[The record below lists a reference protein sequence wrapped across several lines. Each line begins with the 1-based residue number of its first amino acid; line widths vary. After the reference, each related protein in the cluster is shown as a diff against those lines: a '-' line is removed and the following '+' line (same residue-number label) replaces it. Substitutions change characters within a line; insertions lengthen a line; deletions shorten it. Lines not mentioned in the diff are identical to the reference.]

1 MLAFR
6 LLRHS
11 ILQLT
16 GNLGA
21 ALTLSFLPLLLAALG
36 IGIGMAAHQA
46 LAVGDPPG
54 IIVAVVAVA
63 IIATFVLAF
72 VSLAA
77 SWHRHVLLGERP
89 QVFRSIGG
97 SEARYFWAAVRMTL
111 VIMLIVFMPMI
122 LIVALTSALNGSI
135 YVTMLA
141 SLIIGIAVAI
151 IGLRLGTGLAGA
163 AIGAAKPLTTG
174 WKGTESCLGTLLL
187 LAVFSQIL
195 QTILNLASQIPGL
208 VGLVATLLAAWL
220 GTLLSLSIITTL
232 WGHFVEGRALR

>member
-21 ALTLSFLPLLLAALG
+21 ALTLSVLPLLLAVLG
-36 IGIGMAAHQA
+36 IGIGMAARQA
-46 LAVGDPPG
+46 LAVGDQPG

-63 IIATFVLAF
+63 IVATFVLAF

-97 SEARYFWAAVRMTL
+97 SEARYFWAAVRMSL

-163 AIGAAKPLTTG
+163 AIGAARPLTTG

>member
-6 LLRHS
+6 LLRHA

-21 ALTLSFLPLLLAALG
+21 ALTLSVLPLLLAALG
-36 IGIGMAAHQA
+36 IGIGVVARLVLAGGNPSGI
-46 LAVGDPPG
+46 AVGAVSLA
-54 IIVAVVAVA
+54 IV
-63 IIATFVLAF
+63 ATFVLAF

-77 SWHRHVLLGERP
+77 SWHRHVLLEENP

-97 SEARYFWAAVRMTL
+97 SEARYFGAAVRMTL
-111 VIMLIVFMPMI
+111 VIVLIVVLP
-122 LIVALTSALNGSI
+122 LTLVVAVNASLNGSV
-135 YVTMLA
+135 YVVMLT
-141 SLIIGIAVAI
+141 SLILGIAVAI

-163 AIGAAKPLTTG
+163 AIGAEKPLTTG
-174 WKGTESCLGTLLL
+174 WKATESRLGTLLL

-195 QTILNLASQIPGL
+195 QTIFNLASQIPGL

-220 GTLLSLSIITTL
+220 GALLSLSLITTL

>member
-21 ALTLSFLPLLLAALG
+21 ALTLSVLPLMLAALG
-36 IGIGMAAHQA
+36 IGIGVAARQ
-46 LAVGDPPG
+46 VFMGGDAPG
-54 IIVAVVAVA
+54 IAVA
-63 IIATFVLAF
+63 AVMIAIAATFALAF

-77 SWHRHVLLGERP
+77 SWHRHVLLEERP
-89 QVFRSIGG
+89 QVFRSIGR

-111 VIMLIVFMPMI
+111 VIMLIVILPLI
-122 LIVALTSALNGSI
+122 LIVALTSALSGGI

-174 WKGTESCLGTLLL
+174 WKATESHLGTLLL

-195 QTILNLASQIPGL
+195 QTILNLASQIP
-208 VGLVATLLAAWL
+208 VC
-220 GTLLSLSIITTL
+220 
-232 WGHFVEGRALR
+232 WGWWPRC

>member
-21 ALTLSFLPLLLAALG
+21 ALTLSVLPLLLAVLG
-36 IGIGMAAHQA
+36 IGIGMAARQA

-63 IIATFVLAF
+63 IVATFVLAF

-77 SWHRHVLLGERP
+77 SWHRYVLLGERP

-97 SEARYFWAAVRMTL
+97 SEARYFWASVRMSL

-163 AIGAAKPLTTG
+163 AIGAARPLTTG
-174 WKGTESCLGTLLL
+174 WKGTEFCLGTLLL

>member
-21 ALTLSFLPLLLAALG
+21 ALTLSVLSLLLAALG
-36 IGIGMAAHQA
+36 IGIGMAARQA

-63 IIATFVLAF
+63 IVATFVLAF
-72 VSLAA
+72 VSLTA

-97 SEARYFWAAVRMTL
+97 SEARYFWAAVRMSL
-111 VIMLIVFMPMI
+111 VVMLIVFIPMI

>member
-21 ALTLSFLPLLLAALG
+21 ALTLSVLPLLLAVLG
-36 IGIGMAAHQA
+36 IGIGMAARQA

-63 IIATFVLAF
+63 IVATFVLAF

-97 SEARYFWAAVRMTL
+97 SEARYFWAAVRMSL

-208 VGLVATLLAAWL
+208 VGLVVTLLAAWL

>member
-21 ALTLSFLPLLLAALG
+21 ALTLSVLPLMLAALG
-36 IGIGMAAHQA
+36 IGIGVAARQ
-46 LAVGDPPG
+46 VFMGGDAPG
-54 IIVAVVAVA
+54 IAVA
-63 IIATFVLAF
+63 AVMIAIAATFVLAF

-77 SWHRHVLLGERP
+77 SWHRHVLLEERP
-89 QVFRSIGG
+89 QVFRGIGG
-97 SEARYFWAAVRMTL
+97 SEARYFWAGVRVTL
-111 VIMLIVFMPMI
+111 VIMLIVFLPLI
-122 LIVALTSALNGSI
+122 LIVALTSALSGGI

-174 WKGTESCLGTLLL
+174 WKATESHLGTLLL

-208 VGLVATLLAAWL
+208 LGLLATLLAAWL
-220 GTLLSLSIITTL
+220 GALLSLSIITTL

>member
-21 ALTLSFLPLLLAALG
+21 ALTLSVLPLLLAVLG
-36 IGIGMAAHQA
+36 IGIGMAARQA

-63 IIATFVLAF
+63 IVAAFVLAF

-97 SEARYFWAAVRMTL
+97 SEARYFWAAVRMSL

-163 AIGAAKPLTTG
+163 AIGAAKPLTAG

>member
-21 ALTLSFLPLLLAALG
+21 ALTLSVLPLLLAALG
-36 IGIGMAAHQA
+36 IGIGMAARQA

-63 IIATFVLAF
+63 IVATFVLAF

-97 SEARYFWAAVRMTL
+97 SEARYFWAAVRMSL

-122 LIVALTSALNGSI
+122 LIVALT
-135 YVTMLA
+135 
-141 SLIIGIAVAI
+141 
-151 IGLRLGTGLAGA
+151 
-163 AIGAAKPLTTG
+163 
-174 WKGTESCLGTLLL
+174 
-187 LAVFSQIL
+187 
-195 QTILNLASQIPGL
+195 
-208 VGLVATLLAAWL
+208 
-220 GTLLSLSIITTL
+220 
-232 WGHFVEGRALR
+232 

>member
-21 ALTLSFLPLLLAALG
+21 ALTLSFLPLLLAVLG
-36 IGIGMAAHQA
+36 IGIGMAARQA

-63 IIATFVLAF
+63 IVATFVLAF

-97 SEARYFWAAVRMTL
+97 SEARYFWAAVRMSL

-208 VGLVATLLAAWL
+208 VGLVVTLLAAWL

>member
-21 ALTLSFLPLLLAALG
+21 ALTLSVLPLLLAALG
-36 IGIGMAAHQA
+36 IGIG
-46 LAVGDPPG
+46 
-54 IIVAVVAVA
+54 VVARLVLAGGNPSGIAFGAVMIA
-63 IIATFVLAF
+63 IAATFILAI
-72 VSLAA
+72 VVLAA
-77 SWHRHVLLGERP
+77 SWHRHVLLEERP
-89 QVFRSIGG
+89 QVFRSIGR

-111 VIMLIVFMPMI
+111 VIMLIVFLPLI
-122 LIVALTSALNGSI
+122 LIVALTSALNGSV

-163 AIGAAKPLTTG
+163 AIGAEKPLTTG
-174 WKGTESCLGTLLL
+174 WKATESHLGTLLL

-220 GTLLSLSIITTL
+220 GALLSLSLITTL

>member
-21 ALTLSFLPLLLAALG
+21 ALTLSFLPLLLAVLG
-36 IGIGMAAHQA
+36 IGIGMAARQA

-63 IIATFVLAF
+63 IVATFVLAF

-97 SEARYFWAAVRMTL
+97 SEARYFWAAVRMSL

-135 YVTMLA
+135 YVTMLP

-163 AIGAAKPLTTG
+163 AIGAARPLTIG

>member
-21 ALTLSFLPLLLAALG
+21 ALTLSFLPLLLAVLG
-36 IGIGMAAHQA
+36 IGIGMAARQA

-63 IIATFVLAF
+63 IVATFVLAF

-97 SEARYFWAAVRMTL
+97 SEARYFWAAVRMSL

-163 AIGAAKPLTTG
+163 AIGAARSLTTG

>member
-21 ALTLSFLPLLLAALG
+21 ALTLSVLPLLLAVLG
-36 IGIGMAAHQA
+36 IGIGMAARQA

-63 IIATFVLAF
+63 IVATFVLAF

-97 SEARYFWAAVRMTL
+97 SEARYFWAAVRMSL

-163 AIGAAKPLTTG
+163 AIGAARPLTTG

>member
-21 ALTLSFLPLLLAALG
+21 ALTLSVLPLLLAALG
-36 IGIGMAAHQA
+36 IGIGMAARQA

-63 IIATFVLAF
+63 IVATFVLAF

-97 SEARYFWAAVRMTL
+97 SEARYFWAAVRMSL

-174 WKGTESCLGTLLL
+174 WKGTESCLGTPCSFWPCS
-187 LAVFSQIL
+187 ARSCRPF
-195 QTILNLASQIPGL
+195 
-208 VGLVATLLAAWL
+208 
-220 GTLLSLSIITTL
+220 
-232 WGHFVEGRALR
+232 

>member
-21 ALTLSFLPLLLAALG
+21 ALTLSVLPLLLAALG
-36 IGIGMAAHQA
+36 IGIGMAARQA

-63 IIATFVLAF
+63 IVATFVLAF

-97 SEARYFWAAVRMTL
+97 SEARYFWAAVRMSL

-163 AIGAAKPLTTG
+163 AIGAARSLTTG